1 MSESEHN
8 IQASPTDAAPH
19 RTKPF
24 KVVCV
29 EKTEMPDGGDGR
41 NWYRYE
47 LHNGRSTI
55 VGQRRGSLKDVSA
68 YAARYAEQLNSRSNG
83 AHSIWS
89 PRNKKQA

>member
-1 MSESEHN
+1 MSDREIS
-8 IQASPTDAAPH
+8 SPSSHADAAAH
-19 RTKPF
+19 RARPF